1 MRKTRQSPGPS
12 NYLKPMGN
20 KAFIVF
26 ANVGS
31 KTAIDARCA
40 KFELAKE
47 EPD

>member
-26 ANVGS
+26 ANLGP
-31 KTAIDARCA
+31 KTATALTCA